1 MEYLNQ
7 FKIIESLIVF
17 VLAFFIRFI
26 ITKSLR
32 KIQTKFGFQ
41 DARIVVTNKII
52 TILIYITVIVVVSFI
67 WGVDEKQLL
76 IYISS
81 FLTILGIAFF
91 AQWSI
96 LSNITAGIILFLNY
110 PVKIGDSITI
120 LEKDSPNNIHGEIR
134 DIGAFFITLRT
145 PEKELITLPNSIILQ
160 NNIKY
165 APRTNEHKLPF

>member
-1 MEYLNQ
+1 MEFLNH
-7 FKIIESLIVF
+7 FKIIESIIIFIV
-17 VLAFFIRFI
+17 AFFIRLI

-41 DARIVVTNKII
+41 NSRILVTNKII
-52 TILIYITVIVVVSFI
+52 TILIYITVIVVVAFI

-81 FLTILGIAFF
+81 FLTVLGIAFF

-96 LSNITAGIILFLNY
+96 LSNITAGIILFINY

-120 LEKDSPNNIHGEIR
+120 LEKDSANNVTGEIK

-145 PEKELITLPNSIILQ
+145 PEKKLVTLPNSIILQ
-160 NNIKY
+160 NNIMY
-165 APRTNEHKLPF
+165 SPRQK

>member
-1 MEYLNQ
+1 MEFLNH

-17 VLAFFIRFI
+17 VIAFFIRLF

-41 DARIVVTNKII
+41 NSRILVTNKII
-52 TILIYITVIVVVSFI
+52 TILIYITIVVVISFI
-67 WGVDEKQLL
+67 WGVDEEQLL

-96 LSNITAGIILFLNY
+96 LSNITAGIILYVNY
-110 PVKIGDSITI
+110 PVKIGDTITI
-120 LEKDSPNNIHGEIR
+120 LDKENPVTGEIR
-134 DIGAFFITLRT
+134 DIGAFFITLKT
-145 PEKELITLPNSIILQ
+145 PEKELVTLPNAIILQ
-160 NNIKY
+160 KNIKY
-165 APRTNEHKLPF
+165 SPQPTRL

>member
-1 MEYLNQ
+1 MECLNH
-7 FKIIESLIVF
+7 FKIIESIIALIV
-17 VLAFFIRFI
+17 AFFGRLI

-41 DARIVVTNKII
+41 NSRILVTNKII
-52 TILIYITVIVVVSFI
+52 TVIVVVAFI

-81 FLTILGIAFF
+81 FLTVLGIAFF

-96 LSNITAGIILFLNY
+96 LSNITAGIILFINY
-110 PVKIGDSITI
+110 PVKIGDSMTI
-120 LEKDSPNNIHGEIR
+120 LEKDSANNVTGEIK

-145 PEKELITLPNSIILQ
+145 PENKLVTLPNSIILQ
-160 NNIKY
+160 NNIMY
-165 APRTNEHKLPF
+165 SPRQK